1 MAIPKD
7 EIYKKVQGVL
17 VDALGVDEEE
27 VTPKATLREDL
38 GAESIDFLDIVFR
51 LEKAFT
57 TDPAKPFKI
66 PRGEL
71 FPENLPAMMNDER
84 YVKDGRITP
93 LGAQEM
99 KKQMPFSDFTEFD
112 ENPTMQN
119 AQNLLNVQTVVNY
132 LDSKLNG

>member
-1 MAIPKD
+1 MPLSKD

-17 VDALGVDEEE
+17 EDALGVDADE

-71 FPENLPAMMNDER
+71 FPENLPAMMADEKF
-84 YVKDGRITP
+84 VKDGKITP
-93 LGAQEM
+93 AGAAEL
-99 KKQMPFSDFTEFD
+99 KKRMPFADFSDFD
-112 ENPTMQN
+112 KDPTIEA

-132 LDSKLNG
+132 IQSKLG